1 MRSKFFTCFF
11 LSGAVGLLFSAAAF
25 AADPMLPSTEDF
37 AQRVINV
44 LAWGNFDGQTGESSL
59 VSTLSQWINMA
70 ALYLMA
76 VLAVVGGA
84 SFVIHTANKGVPGG
98 QVISSFWMPIRICA
112 ASILLVPMPSGFSS
126 IQLGVIKIAE
136 TGSADANAVSKIGLN
151 YIAENGVLRSPFFV
165 DNTSALLGWVSSEV
179 CRQYINSFQSGNYV
193 QTIKRAQEAPG
204 VVGVEYSYDQI
215 ERAESVNASNP
226 RRGYCGKLSI
236 SMPQT
241 GVAVPFTGKFVQ
253 DPNSAE
259 MIASASIARDF
270 YSLLDAL
277 QPRVEKI
284 AALVLSDESAY
295 RELQRSGGSAQSAFE
310 SATAQV
316 PARVESAAAEF
327 NSLIAAYDGQLNTI
341 VARAVEKAAL
351 QTSGE
356 SWRQEITKIGWM
368 GTGTLYWQIANHQE
382 RINGLAKT
390 LTAQHSRALLD
401 THYAGDERLDV
412 LQLRLAGLE
421 KFAKDK
427 PRLGS
432 ANIVSIEMAG
442 ADGTEDLL
450 KRMMAQIGFY
460 VAKTMLYDGANG
472 DVIMSLAY
480 AGSVLNSIADL
491 SGVAATVAVAGT
503 TSLAETTAFTFNT
516 AAVSASSIPFGGAV
530 LGAGAAAAGS
540 VAVAATSFIANVT
553 REYAGEVKSY
563 LKPLILAGFF
573 LAVVLPTLP
582 LFIWLMGLISWMLF
596 FIECLLVSPF
606 LIAAHG
612 TAEHEGWGSE
622 HTRQGYML
630 MIGLYLSPILRTI
643 GFFAVYLALAPLGVW
658 VTWLFSYLQGVIVSG
673 WVSPSIIAWTPLLG
687 VIFVYSA
694 AVRIF
699 SLPTELFERGLR
711 WINGGQEVTGDTNA
725 ETHNRG
731 LIANFGNNA
740 NTMGKGAAAKHSG
753 PTPIAIQPGGP
764 GGNSIGPA

>member
-1 MRSKFFTCFF
+1 MRNPAFVFAC
-11 LSGAVGLLFSAAAF
+11 AVVLIVSAAAAA
-25 AADPMLPSTEDF
+25 AADPMLPSTDDF
-37 AQRVINV
+37 GQGVINNI
-44 LAWGNFDGQTGESSL
+44 AWGSFDALTHEESL
-59 VSTLSQWINMA
+59 VSALSRWINLA
-70 ALYLMA
+70 ALTLMGW
-76 VLAVVGGA
+76 LAGVGGL
-84 SFVIHTANKGVPGG
+84 SFIIQTANKGVPGG

-112 ASILLVPMPSGFSS
+112 ATILLVPITGTGFST
-126 IQLGVIKIAE
+126 IQMGVITLAE
-136 TGSADANAVSKIGLN
+136 TGSSHANQISKVGLD
-151 YIAENGVLRSPFFV
+151 YISENGTQRSPFFV
-165 DNTSALLGWVSSEV
+165 DNTAALLGWVSSEV
-179 CRQYINSFQSGNYV
+179 CSQYINSYQGGNYI
-193 QTIKRAQEAPG
+193 QRIKRVQEAPG

-215 ERAESVNASNP
+215 ERSESVNASNP

-241 GVAVPFTGKFVQ
+241 GVAIPFSEKVLQ
-253 DPNSAE
+253 DPSSAE
-259 MIASASIARDF
+259 MIAATSIASDF

-284 AALVLSDESAY
+284 AALILSDEAAY
-295 RELQRSGGSAQSAFE
+295 RELQRAGDLAQPAFE
-310 SATAQV
+310 SATAAV
-316 PARVESAAAEF
+316 PAKVAAAAAEF
-327 NSLIAAYDGQLNTI
+327 NSLVAAYDGQLNSI
-341 VARAVEKAAL
+341 VSRAVEKASKE
-351 QTSGE
+351 TSGE
-356 SWRQEITKIGWM
+356 SWREEITRIGWV

-390 LTAQHSRALLD
+390 LTAQHARPKLD

-421 KFAKDK
+421 KFVKDK

-432 ANIVSIEMAG
+432 ANIVSIEMSG
-442 ADGTEDLL
+442 ADGSEDLL

-472 DVIMSLAY
+472 DVIMSLQY
-480 AGSVLNSIADL
+480 AGSVFNSIADL
-491 SGVAATVAVAGT
+491 SGVAATMAVAGT
-503 TSLAETTAFTFNT
+503 TSIAETTKFTFNT

-540 VAVAATSFIANVT
+540 VAVGATSFIANVT
-553 REYAGEVKSY
+553 REYAGEVKSS

-606 LIAAHG
+606 WMAAHG

-630 MIGLYLSPILRTI
+630 MIGLYLSPILRTV

-658 VTWLFSYLQGVIVSG
+658 ITWLFSYLQGVIVSG
-673 WVSPSIIAWTPLLG
+673 WMSPSLITWPPVLG
-687 VIFVYSA
+687 ALFVYSA

-725 ETHNRG
+725 ETHNRA

-740 NTMGKGAAAKHSG
+740 NSMGKNAAPKHTS
-753 PTPIAIQPGGP
+753 PTPTPTVP
-764 GGNSIGPA
+764 GGNSIAPPL